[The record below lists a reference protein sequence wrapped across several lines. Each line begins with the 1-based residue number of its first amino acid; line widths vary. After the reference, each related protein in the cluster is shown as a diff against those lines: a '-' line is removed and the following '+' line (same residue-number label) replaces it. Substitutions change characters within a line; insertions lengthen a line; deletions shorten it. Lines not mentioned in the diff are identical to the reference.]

1 MKKKLLVLGGGEKQ
15 VPIIQKAKQLGYYV
29 IICDYFPNP
38 PGKVYSDVHYR
49 ISTFDYEMILD
60 MAQREHIDGVVTN
73 SEPVL
78 HVMAKLT
85 DELKLPSVTSRVISL
100 FLEKN
105 LMRDHLEKN
114 GLNTVRF
121 KSCKNIEEAIA
132 FFHSLNRK
140 LIMKPT
146 DSSDSKGVYTVNS
159 EEDIKKN
166 FAMSQNANR
175 RKQNVLL
182 EDYIDGCEF
191 SVDGICI
198 DRKHYSLGV
207 AEKRPFSYNENLD
220 KELYFS
226 YRNDKF
232 QYEEL
237 KRINNDIAESTGLP
251 FGMTHAEYKYKDGK
265 FHFIEMAARGG
276 GSFISTLIVPYISGI
291 DTLKILLESSL
302 GEEKN
307 KKVEINNLFKNRC
320 AALKF
325 LSIPKEQFGIIR
337 YINGVDALKHK
348 GILKYSFNY
357 KVGDFIKKADYG
369 DERLGYYIAVAE
381 TKKEL
386 KKIVCDV
393 DKNIVIGV

>member
-159 EEDIKKN
+159 EEDIKKKFCN
-166 FAMSQNANR
+166 ES
-175 RKQNVLL
+175 K
-182 EDYIDGCEF
+182 CE
-191 SVDGICI
+191 
-198 DRKHYSLGV
+198 
-207 AEKRPFSYNENLD
+207 
-220 KELYFS
+220 
-226 YRNDKF
+226 
-232 QYEEL
+232 
-237 KRINNDIAESTGLP
+237 
-251 FGMTHAEYKYKDGK
+251 
-265 FHFIEMAARGG
+265 
-276 GSFISTLIVPYISGI
+276 
-291 DTLKILLESSL
+291 
-302 GEEKN
+302 
-307 KKVEINNLFKNRC
+307 
-320 AALKF
+320 
-325 LSIPKEQFGIIR
+325 
-337 YINGVDALKHK
+337 
-348 GILKYSFNY
+348 
-357 KVGDFIKKADYG
+357 
-369 DERLGYYIAVAE
+369 
-381 TKKEL
+381 
-386 KKIVCDV
+386 
-393 DKNIVIGV
+393 